1 MAKTLETSIQKR
13 FSDVDPFQHVN
24 NVSQQMY
31 FDVGKME
38 YYEKIL
44 ASKPLAAD
52 YLNAGHV
59 AWRTGKIE
67 KAAEL
72 YSKAALEYG
81 GQEIF
86 REMFG
91 KDKETL
97 VRQGISEKDIPLMMD
112 LV

>member
-1 MAKTLETSIQKR
+1 MK
-13 FSDVDPFQHVN
+13 
-24 NVSQQMY
+24 
-31 FDVGKME
+31 

-59 AWRTGKIE
+59 SWRTGNIE

-81 GQEIF
+81 GQDIF
-86 REMFG
+86 REMFC
-91 KDKETL
+91 KDKEML
-97 VRQGISEKDIPLMMD
+97 IKQGLDEKDIKAIKKIM
-112 LV
+112 

>member
-1 MAKTLETSIQKR
+1 MYQAWRAIGWCS
-13 FSDVDPFQHVN
+13 FVN
-24 NVSQQMY
+24 
-31 FDVGKME
+31 GKYEQAMK

>member
-1 MAKTLETSIQKR
+1 MK
-13 FSDVDPFQHVN
+13 
-24 NVSQQMY
+24 
-31 FDVGKME
+31 

-67 KAAEL
+67 KAAGTFTV
-72 YSKAALEYG
+72 KAALEYG

-86 REMFG
+86 REI
-91 KDKETL
+91 
-97 VRQGISEKDIPLMMD
+97 VR
-112 LV
+112 

>member
-1 MAKTLETSIQKR
+1 MK
-13 FSDVDPFQHVN
+13 
-24 NVSQQMY
+24 
-31 FDVGKME
+31 

-59 AWRTGKIE
+59 AWRTGTIE

-86 REMFG
+86 REMVG
-91 KDKETL
+91 KDKEKMCIRDRDYTASDPRAL
-97 VRQGISEKDIPLMMD
+97 SGTCIP
-112 LV
+112 

>member
-1 MAKTLETSIQKR
+1 MK
-13 FSDVDPFQHVN
+13 
-24 NVSQQMY
+24 
-31 FDVGKME
+31 

-44 ASKPLAAD
+44 TSKPLAAD

-81 GQEIF
+81 VQEWIGF
-86 REMFG
+86 IGVENISGSYYNIMGLPVQRLYRELL
-91 KDKETL
+91 E
-97 VRQGISEKDIPLMMD
+97 I
-112 LV
+112 

>member
-1 MAKTLETSIQKR
+1 VTRSTDCAGARTRRWTLRQKR
-13 FSDVDPFQHVN
+13 SANRIIHRHN
-24 NVSQQMY
+24 
-31 FDVGKME
+31 
-38 YYEKIL
+38 EKVL

>member
-1 MAKTLETSIQKR
+1 MC
-13 FSDVDPFQHVN
+13 
-24 NVSQQMY
+24 
-31 FDVGKME
+31 
-38 YYEKIL
+38 KIL
-44 ASKPLAAD
+44 MISIHIFIIKYQCCLL
-52 YLNAGHV
+52 YTSAGHV

>member
-1 MAKTLETSIQKR
+1 MK
-13 FSDVDPFQHVN
+13 
-24 NVSQQMY
+24 
-31 FDVGKME
+31 

-72 YSKAALEYG
+72 YSKAALEY
-81 GQEIF
+81 
-86 REMFG
+86 
-91 KDKETL
+91 
-97 VRQGISEKDIPLMMD
+97 DIPLMMD
-112 LV
+112 LVKNSNNSLYSLCTGSPIIL